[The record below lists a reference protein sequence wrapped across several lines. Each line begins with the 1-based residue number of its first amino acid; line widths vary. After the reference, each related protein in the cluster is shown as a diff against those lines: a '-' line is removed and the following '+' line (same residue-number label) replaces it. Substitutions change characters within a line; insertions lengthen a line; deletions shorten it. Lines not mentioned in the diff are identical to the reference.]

1 MNEPIVNLEISE
13 GTKDDAGRL
22 IAKGD
27 VVDIIGYLLE
37 DGSVCAEHITTVK
50 PTA

>member
-1 MNEPIVNLEISE
+1 MPDIALPE

-50 PTA
+50 PDAQ